1 MKVKGNGS
9 VRAVKNKKGQK
20 VKNSWQLIVSL
31 GNDPLTSKRARRL
44 ATSREPRQRRSA
56 RSVNSYVRSNT
67 A

>member
-31 GNDPLTSKRARRL
+31 GNDPLTSKRVQKTRHFKGTKAEAKR
-44 ATSREPRQRRSA
+44 AQSIHT
-56 RSVNSYVRSNT
+56 
-67 A
+67 